1 MTESDYQIN
10 ELAKKA
16 GVSVRTIR
24 FYIDEGLLPP
34 PPTQGRYASYSDE
47 YLERLEL
54 IRLLKERFLPL
65 KEIRVRLEGLSQAD
79 VRSAVVQEREAAV
92 EQKSLPAA
100 AAPQSET
107 GKTDS
112 NALDY
117 VNRLLKNRPSSSSPR
132 AVQMSQPALIQA
144 SRQNNLFES
153 NTISSYPGGEE
164 VWERIRLAPGV
175 ELHIQKPLETGMQQ
189 KLQRLLEHAN
199 RIFNR

>member
-65 KEIRVRLEGLSQAD
+65 KEIRVRLESLSQED
-79 VRSAVVQEREAAV
+79 VRVAIAQEREAAL
-92 EQKSLPAA
+92 QQNSPPAA
-100 AAPQSET
+100 ELQNEA

-112 NALDY
+112 SALDY
-117 VNRLLKNRPSSSSPR
+117 VNRLLKSQPTISTSRPAPKQSSP
-132 AVQMSQPALIQA
+132 AQKD
-144 SRQNNLFES
+144 LFEIQS
-153 NTISSYPGGEE
+153 PPSPMYPGGEE